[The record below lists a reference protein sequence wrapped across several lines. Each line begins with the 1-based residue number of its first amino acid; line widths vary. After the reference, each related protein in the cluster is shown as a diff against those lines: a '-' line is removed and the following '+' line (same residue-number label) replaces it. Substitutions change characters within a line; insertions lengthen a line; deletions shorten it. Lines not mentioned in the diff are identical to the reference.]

1 MLILTIILSGC
12 GKTSYEKSRP
22 ILNLPEMPIAGS
34 KVANEL
40 QNVCTK
46 EKCNNLNEWLNRL
59 YAFRVQYLIYKE
71 ELAK

>member
-1 MLILTIILSGC
+1 
-12 GKTSYEKSRP
+12 
-22 ILNLPEMPIAGS
+22 MPIAGS